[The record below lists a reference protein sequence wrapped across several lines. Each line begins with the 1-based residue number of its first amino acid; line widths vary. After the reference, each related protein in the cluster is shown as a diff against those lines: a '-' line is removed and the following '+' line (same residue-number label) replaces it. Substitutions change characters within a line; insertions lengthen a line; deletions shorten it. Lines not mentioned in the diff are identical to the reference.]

1 MSAESGGRRQCLGLL
16 FIWPSTPSDIWTNN
30 HACKNAAAYGLM
42 SDFSRLFRKARKTA
56 AVSSAPP
63 EELAPSSSVWRRA
76 PTPFALL
83 SRNRNYRY
91 CWTGQIVSEVGDHFN
106 NVAVLSLAIEATHSG
121 AVIAALMLSR
131 AIPAVLA
138 GPLAGVA
145 LDRFDRK
152 RIMIASDLVR
162 GVIALG
168 FILAIG
174 YKRSWLLYLLSALL
188 MLASPFFTSGRSAI
202 LPSIATDEELHTA
215 NSLTQTTSWLTLAVG
230 AFFGGTSVAKFGYPL
245 AFVFNSLSFF
255 VSAFCIWNLR
265 SVQGHF
271 RAEHRSLNETK
282 VARPWKEY
290 REGLAYMASSPLIL
304 GIGLI
309 AVGWASGGG
318 AAQVLFTLFSEI
330 VFHRGAQ
337 GLGALWGTAGIGL
350 LIGGA
355 LGNYLGKRISFEQ
368 YKKTVFFC
376 YLLHGAAYILFSQ
389 MQLWGW
395 ALFFMG
401 LSRAAVAVS
410 SVLNWSNLL
419 RHVEDRFRG
428 RVFSTIETM
437 NWSTMMLSMLAAG
450 SASQWFSI
458 RAIGAVSGALSSSTA
473 IFWGWANWT
482 GRLPEPSLAEGEQAV
497 EIHGDPTA

>member
-1 MSAESGGRRQCLGLL
+1 
-16 FIWPSTPSDIWTNN
+16 
-30 HACKNAAAYGLM
+30 M
-42 SDFSRLFRKARKTA
+42 SDFTRL
-56 AVSSAPP
+56 
-63 EELAPSSSVWRRA
+63 LQ
-76 PTPFALL
+76 
-83 SRNRNYRY
+83 RNRNYRY
-91 CWTGQIVSEVGDHFN
+91 TWFGQIVSEVGDHFN
-106 NVAVLSLAIEATHSG
+106 NVAVLSLAISSTHSG
-121 AVIAALMLSR
+121 AVIAGIMLSR

-138 GPLAGVA
+138 GPLAGVL

-174 YKRSWLLYLLSALL
+174 YKQTWLLYLLSALL

-215 NSLTQTTSWLTLAVG
+215 NSLTQTTGWVTLAVG
-230 AFFGGTSVAKFGYPL
+230 AFFGGTTVAAFGYQL

-255 VSAFCIWNLR
+255 VSAFCISQLV
-265 SVQGHF
+265 SVRGHF

-282 VARPWKEY
+282 VARPWHEY
-290 REGLAYMASSPLIL
+290 REGLAYMVKSPLIL

-330 VFHRGAQ
+330 VFKRGAQ
-337 GLGALWGTAGIGL
+337 GLGELWGTAGVGL
-350 LIGGA
+350 LIGGII
-355 LGNYLGKRISFEQ
+355 GNRLGKTISFKT
-368 YKKTVFFC
+368 YKRTVFFC
-376 YLLHGAAYILFSQ
+376 YLLHGGSYIVFSQ
-389 MQLWGW
+389 MRSWGW

-401 LSRAAVAVS
+401 MSRASVAVS

-419 RHVEDRFRG
+419 KHVVDRFRG

-450 SASQWFSI
+450 EASQYYGI
-458 RAIGAVSGALSSSTA
+458 RWIGAASGLLSSSTA
-473 IFWGWANWT
+473 IFWGWANWK
-482 GRLPEPSLAEGEQAV
+482 GKLPEPALTEDDSAV
-497 EIHGDPTA
+497 EIHGDPTT